1 MDLDPKIAVGDC
13 FAAHNTLWIN
23 TREVTDFLAYVRSKP
38 NCQTRIERGSGE
50 GISIS
55 CKIAP

>member
-1 MDLDPKIAVGDC
+1 MDLDPKVAVRGYY
-13 FAAHNTLWIN
+13 AAHNTLRILA
-23 TREVTDFLAYVRSKP
+23 REVTDLLACVRSKP